1 MVRFVVHVPPVCG
14 SERCVVLSYGMLMH
28 DRFLKDQI
36 MSFRFLAGLA
46 ITLSLFFSGTL
57 FAQDQGSILEMKQ
70 LQAAISVINS
80 ELRADLDQIL
90 MLEEAIKLNAQ
101 TPLAAQ
107 GHSPDPVL
115 YDDVAA
121 AQRRAIQRETA
132 MNARLDALLARS
144 ASLDARK
151 QTLLERLQELGM
163 LGPEPVAKPAA
174 AHK

>member
-1 MVRFVVHVPPVCG
+1 MA
-14 SERCVVLSYGMLMH
+14 
-28 DRFLKDQI
+28 
-36 MSFRFLAGLA
+36 FRFLAGLA
-46 ITLSLFFSGTL
+46 VTLSIFFSGTL
-57 FAQDQGSILEMKQ
+57 FAQDQGSILELKQ

-90 MLEEAIKLNAQ
+90 MLEEAIRLNAQ

-107 GHSPDPVL
+107 GRSPDPVL

-151 QTLLERLQELGM
+151 QTLLERLQELS
-163 LGPEPVAKPAA
+163 LLPQEPQMKPGNTQ
-174 AHK
+174 K